1 MITIILVAAGT
12 LLCTWVVIS
21 ALLAA
26 DDKEDENERTDTDD

>member
-12 LLCTWVVIS
+12 LCTWVVIS